1 MARRRRTLAAGV
13 SLGVSESG
21 SEDGSAAEP
30 AVVDEDEDVGSAA
43 EPAVVD
49 VDEDVGSAAEPA
61 VVDVDEEVGSA
72 AEPAVVDVDEEV
84 GSAGEP
90 VPVAVVVLL
99 VMLVAVLV
107 FVELGPEIDV
117 NTSKTSGQVND
128 GLESYSMKRDPS
140 PDSQKLTL
148 LQLRAPY
155 SPPLTTQE
163 PVAGLSAD
171 FSKVL

>member
-30 AVVDEDEDVGSAA
+30 AVVDEDEEVGSAA

-49 VDEDVGSAAEPA
+49 VDEEVGSAAEPA

-90 VPVAVVVLL
+90 VPVAVVV
-99 VMLVAVLV
+99 V
-107 FVELGPEIDV
+107 FVVLEIDV